1 MRSSDLR
8 NRPPLELYRF
18 QISRN
23 TFDQKQPKFI
33 AREPW
38 LGAGSCTG
46 GTLGPIIIL
55 RVLTPGP
62 HACSKSSVE
71 LYPRLPVVFL
81 KFFYPRSEA
90 PDICTPSSRALGA
103 APAPTASRGA
113 GMQRE
118 IGSAIPD
125 FAGDCVSGAVYRK
138 YPFDRSNSGR
148 SRRLRHGDEGRRA
161 PSADVLR
168 RVE

>member
-1 MRSSDLR
+1 MRSSDLVR

-23 TFDQKQPKFI
+23 ASYQKQPKFI

-62 HACSKSSVE
+62 HACSKSESCVE
-71 LYPRLPVVFL
+71 LYPRLRLVFKSSL
-81 KFFYPRSEA
+81 
-90 PDICTPSSRALGA
+90 SSRKS
-103 APAPTASRGA
+103 P
-113 GMQRE
+113 
-118 IGSAIPD
+118 
-125 FAGDCVSGAVYRK
+125 
-138 YPFDRSNSGR
+138 
-148 SRRLRHGDEGRRA
+148 RHLH
-161 PSADVLR
+161 P
-168 RVE
+168 